1 MANDKKNKA
10 IPELLSDQ
18 SWRNSDLDKRFF
30 EPTYSGAMSSIEASL
45 FSCI

>member
-1 MANDKKNKA
+1 MANDKKNNI

-30 EPTYSGAMSSIEASL
+30 EPTYSGAMSH
-45 FSCI
+45 